1 MARLAGIAQGAPSDE
16 IREVLLHYRRLAVV
30 GLSARPSRPS
40 YRVAVHMRAA
50 GYDITPVNP
59 RCREVFE
66 IPCVPDLAGTA
77 ELGPIEIVD
86 IFRRVEEI
94 PAVVD
99 EAIAVGARVI
109 WMQLGLVHEEAAATA
124 SEAGLRV
131 VMDRCI
137 KMEHTRFFG
146 GLNNVG
152 LATGVIGSKRWQPF
166 R

>member
-1 MARLAGIAQGAPSDE
+1 MAHGAPSDE
-16 IREVLLHYRRLAVV
+16 IREILLRCRRLAVV
-30 GLSARPSRPS
+30 GLSPRPSRPS

-59 RCREVFE
+59 RCEEVFD
-66 IPCVPDLAGTA
+66 ISCVPDLAGAA

-86 IFRRVEEI
+86 IFRLPEEI

-99 EAIAVGARVI
+99 EAIAVDAKVI
-109 WMQLGLVHEEAAATA
+109 WMQLGLIHEQAAATA
-124 SEAGLRV
+124 RDAGLQV

-137 KMEHTRFFG
+137 KIEHTRFFG

-152 LATGVIGSKRWQPF
+152 LATGVIGSKRWQEF